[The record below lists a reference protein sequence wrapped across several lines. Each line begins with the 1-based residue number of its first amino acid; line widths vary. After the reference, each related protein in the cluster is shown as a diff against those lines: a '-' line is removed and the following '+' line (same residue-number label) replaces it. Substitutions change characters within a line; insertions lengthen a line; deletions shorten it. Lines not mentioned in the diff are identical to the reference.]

1 MRGLGHDLRLAGID
15 APCNS
20 QRTTQPTGQVAQDI
34 AEHVLGHDR
43 GVTLRSGHQLG
54 AQGVDMNGLNLDP
67 ELFRAGLRLG
77 DVAPRSL
84 GQHVGLVRHREHPVA
99 SGGDG
104 GGATDD
110 AADLG
115 LGENADRQGDFPVD
129 RDIAAAHQHVP
140 VGVHALSILADDHH
154 IQVRVHRPRHAAHRA
169 DIRPQVPLCAQ
180 MGRGVELTGRAR
192 WIGHIVVGAQDPAVQ
207 PSDGL
212 PRLLRHNPAGGVDRL
227 VAQQQRH
234 KLRHRFPTGLQRQ
247 RHRLHRG
254 GDDLRSDTLAL
265 PYSETTSFCVSHA
278 LHPRTH

>member
-1 MRGLGHDLRLAGID
+1 MNRLD
-15 APCNS
+15 
-20 QRTTQPTGQVAQDI
+20 
-34 AEHVLGHDR
+34 
-43 GVTLRSGHQLG
+43 
-54 AQGVDMNGLNLDP
+54 LDP
-67 ELFRAGLRLG
+67 ELFRAGLRRS
-77 DVAPRSL
+77 DIAPRGL
-84 GQHVGLVRHREHPVA
+84 GQDVGLVSHRQHPVA
-99 SGGDG
+99 GGG
-104 GGATDD
+104 NCGGATDD

-115 LGENADRQGDFPVD
+115 LGEHADGQGDLPVD

-227 VAQQQRH
+227 TAQQQRH